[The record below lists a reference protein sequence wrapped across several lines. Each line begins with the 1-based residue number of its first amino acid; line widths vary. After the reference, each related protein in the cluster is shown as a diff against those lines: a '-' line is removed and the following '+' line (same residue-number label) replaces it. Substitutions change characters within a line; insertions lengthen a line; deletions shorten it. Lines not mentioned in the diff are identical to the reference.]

1 MLNITNKLCKLPSA
15 VSLMLILLWS
25 HSSLAQLRPFQAIYT
40 SQWDLGIS
48 LSGQAE
54 RSLIKN
60 DDGSY
65 RLTTAAS
72 AMVASLTESSLF
84 QFIDDQIEPDHYTY
98 QRKVLNKTRDVEVKF
113 DWPNKK
119 VKNTAGGSDWLMDIV
134 PGTLDKQSVQ
144 LLLQLDLAA
153 TPVINGKTYAYQVA
167 DGGELK
173 IYQFIADGEDLI
185 ETPLG
190 NYKSLRIKRDRGEGS
205 DRETWIWFAPDLDY
219 SIVRIIQKEADGKSY
234 QIDLQQL
241 TWLDG

>member
-1 MLNITNKLCKLPSA
+1 MLYFKNSSFNLIGI

-25 HSSLAQLRPFQAIYT
+25 NSSVAQLRPFQAIYT

-48 LSGQAE
+48 LSGEAE
-54 RSLIKN
+54 RSLVKN

-84 QFIDDQIEPDHYTY
+84 EFVDSEIKPHHYTY
-98 QRKVLNKTRDVEVKF
+98 QRKVLNKTRDVEVAF
-113 DWPNKK
+113 DWPNQK
-119 VKNTAGGSDWLMDIV
+119 VKNTAEGSAWMMDIV

-144 LLLQLDLAA
+144 LRLQLDIAA
-153 TPVINGKTYAYQVA
+153 TQDIDGTVYAYQVA
-167 DGGELK
+167 DGGQLK
-173 IYQFIADGEDLI
+173 IYQFSADGEDLV

-190 NYKSLRIKRDRGEGS
+190 NYKSVKIKRDRGENAE
-205 DRETWIWFAPDLDY
+205 RETWIWFAPELNY

-241 TWLDG
+241 TWLDD